1 MRYGETHCRP
11 TDVVT
16 KLGNVSGTLSTLR
29 IKWKRKDPLMT
40 QVDAMVLGA
49 GIVGTSI
56 GLHLAKR
63 GLAVALIDRRA
74 PGEETSYGNAGV
86 IEGNTLLPPAFPSQ
100 LMSLLRIALKRAP
113 EADYHLSFLPR
124 VAPWLLAYR
133 AASRPERLLETAR
146 ATRPLFSHAVEE
158 HEALLAEAGA

>member
-16 KLGNVSGTLSTLR
+16 KLGNVSRPLATLR

-49 GIVGTSI
+49 GIVGSSVA
-56 GLHLAKR
+56 LHLAKR
-63 GLAVALIDRRA
+63 GLSVALVDRRA

-86 IEGNTLLPPAFPSQ
+86 IEGNTIFPPAFPTR
-100 LMSLLRIALKRAP
+100 LAPRARVALNRAT
-113 EADYHLSFLPR
+113 EANYHLAFLPKI
-124 VAPWLLAYR
+124 APWLMSFR
-133 AASRPERLLETAR
+133 AWSQPERLAETAR
-146 ATRPLFSHAVEE
+146 VMRP
-158 HEALLAEAGA
+158 